1 LAPTPLAPLSAA
13 ILVAVLLIS
22 GAPASASNWAL
33 SIKTASTAE
42 AQTQAAPPVPT
53 GVSAACVSP
62 TQQKVTV
69 TWSAVA
75 HAATYT
81 IYKSATLAG
90 SYSSTATGVTTTT
103 WTSGV
108 LATGNDYFKVAA
120 YVGTKWV
127 GAESAATGESTISG
141 SGCTQP

>member
-1 LAPTPLAPLSAA
+1 
-13 ILVAVLLIS
+13 
-22 GAPASASNWAL
+22 
-33 SIKTASTAE
+33 
-42 AQTQAAPPVPT
+42 
-53 GVSAACVSP
+53 
-62 TQQKVTV
+62 
-69 TWSAVA
+69 
-75 HAATYT
+75 
-81 IYKSATLAG
+81 LAG